1 MVFETLRGIIADQLG
16 ISEDEITMESS
27 FENDLGADSID
38 LVEIVMAIE
47 AEYGFEVPED
57 EVEDIDTVSK
67 AVDYIKAHA

>member
-1 MVFETLRGIIADQLG
+1 MEFETLKGIIADQLG
-16 ISEDEITMESS
+16 ISEDEITMDSS

-47 AEYGFEVPED
+47 AKYGFEIPEE
-57 EVEDIDTVSK
+57 EVEYIDTVSK